1 MGASGER
8 CACFLCLF
16 FFQENGDNWYIY
28 LYIEESLPILFED
41 YKKLFK
47 LQATLCA
54 MLSEENQQI
63 ENIIVF

>member
-1 MGASGER
+1 M
-8 CACFLCLF
+8 
-16 FFQENGDNWYIY
+16 
-28 LYIEESLPILFED
+28 EESLPILFED